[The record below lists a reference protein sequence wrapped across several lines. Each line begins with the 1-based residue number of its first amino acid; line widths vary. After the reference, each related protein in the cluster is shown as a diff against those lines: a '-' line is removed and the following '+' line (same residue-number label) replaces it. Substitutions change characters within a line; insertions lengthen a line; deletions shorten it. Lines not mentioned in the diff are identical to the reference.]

1 LNVNLATSPMAA
13 NHIDLWQ
20 EAIRLH
26 NDGVPFCTVTVADA
40 RGSIPQEIG
49 AKALMNR
56 DGLICGTIG
65 GGRVEAR
72 GCAKARE
79 LLAPESK
86 QRTLLERINL
96 HKDVGMTCAG
106 EMTLLYEVF
115 RPDLEWNIA
124 VFGAGH
130 VSQKLCRLLIELE
143 CRVTCFDSRSEW
155 LDRLPQSA
163 RLERRLV
170 NDFAD
175 GIPDIPR
182 GAFVVVMTMGH
193 ATDLPVLRTL
203 SRADNDVA
211 FVGVLGS
218 DSKAAI
224 MRRELLDAGVEKAF
238 VDRLGCPLGEKFG
251 DNTPSDIAVSILALL
266 VRLRRELAN
275 N

>member
-1 LNVNLATSPMAA
+1 MAA
-13 NHIDLWQ
+13 NYLDLWQ

-49 AKALMNR
+49 AKALIGR

-72 GCAKARE
+72 GCAKVHD
-79 LLAPESK
+79 LLAPDSR

-115 RPDLEWNIA
+115 RPDLEWNVV

-130 VSQKLCRLLIELE
+130 VSQKLCRLLAELD
-143 CRVTCFDSRSEW
+143 CRVTCFDSRLEW

-170 NDFAD
+170 KDFAD
-175 GIPDIPR
+175 GVDNIPP
-182 GAFVVVMTMGH
+182 GAFVLVMTMGH
-193 ATDLPVLRTL
+193 ATDLPVLRAL
-203 SRADNDVA
+203 GRAEKEVA
-211 FVGVLGS
+211 FIGVLGS

-224 MRRELLDAGVEKAF
+224 MRRELRTDGSAESFIA
-238 VDRLGCPLGEKFG
+238 RIHCPLGDKFG
-251 DNTPSDIAVSILALL
+251 DNTPTDIAVSILALL
-266 VRLRRELAN
+266 VRQRRESGN
-275 N
+275 G

>member
-1 LNVNLATSPMAA
+1 MAA
-13 NHIDLWQ
+13 NHIELWQ

-49 AKALMNR
+49 AKALMDR

-72 GCAKARE
+72 GCAKVRE
-79 LLAPESK
+79 LLAPDSK

-115 RPDLEWNIA
+115 RPDLEWNIV

-130 VSQKLCRLLIELE
+130 VAQKLCRLLIELE
-143 CRVTCFDSRSEW
+143 CRITCFDSRSEW
-155 LDRLPQSA
+155 LDRLPHSA

-170 NDFAD
+170 KDFAD
-175 GIPDIPR
+175 GIDDIPR

-193 ATDLPVLRTL
+193 ATDLPVLRAL
-203 SRADNDVA
+203 ARADADVA

-224 MRRELLDAGVEKAF
+224 MRRELRAAGVEEAF
-238 VDRLGCPLGEKFG
+238 VARIACPLGDKFG
-251 DNTPSDIAVSILALL
+251 DNTPADIAVSILALL
-266 VRLRRELAN
+266 VRLRRELSN
-275 N
+275 S